1 MKTLK
6 INRQLFEAILNKL
19 PERYEDVKKGTPE
32 EILDSIVI
40 DISNPNRTIGI
51 IIEAESDR
59 METELVEDVEDEIES
74 FNRELSNY
82 LDRVEREENRKSQ
95 EKAGIM
101 AFLKDLNPEL
111 TEDQLDERAEV
122 LLTIIESTK

>member
-1 MKTLK
+1 MKRLK

>member
-1 MKTLK
+1 MKRLK

-51 IIEAESDR
+51 KIEAESDR
-59 METELVEDVEDEIES
+59 IETELVEDVEDEIES

>member
-51 IIEAESDR
+51 KIEAESDR

>member
-51 IIEAESDR
+51 KIEAESDR
-59 METELVEDVEDEIES
+59 IETELVEDVEDEIES